1 MKKNFA
7 IILILLNFFSCSRCE
22 TIDEVTQSIPART
35 MRRAALAEPYIPLT
49 PSENLDPLMI
59 KKTPLPVVWP
69 YHDIEITSPYGFRK
83 HPVVGSVL
91 YHRGVDIMHRL
102 GTPVRAA
109 ASGVV
114 WRAAY
119 NSVMGNHVIIKHI
132 GGMMTIYAHLS
143 DILVA
148 TGDEVSEGTLVGLTG
163 STGRSTGPHLHLGVI
178 AGGHTVNPLYILGR
192 TWLKEDLRKD
202 RVPWVFGWEGEVRFF

>member
-1 MKKNFA
+1 MKRLA
-7 IILILLNFFSCSRCE
+7 LISLILLAFISCSSKN
-22 TIDEVTQSIPART
+22 TIEQAARSIPPEI
-35 MRRAALAEPYIPLT
+35 MRRAALGQPYVPLAPDET
-49 PSENLDPLMI
+49 LDPLTVRKSPM
-59 KKTPLPVVWP
+59 PVVWP
-69 YHDIEITSPYGFRK
+69 YQDVEITSPYGFRR

-91 YHRGVDIMHRL
+91 YHRGVDLMHDL

-109 ASGVV
+109 ASGTV
-114 WRAAY
+114 WRTAY

-148 TGDEVSEGTLVGLTG
+148 QGDEVSEGTLVGLTG

-192 TWLKEDLRKD
+192 TWLRDDLKKERI
-202 RVPWVFGWEGEVRFF
+202 PWVFGWKGAVKFF